1 MTDRDKEDAKMVEVY
16 SPHDASERILAS
28 GRPLAPGE
36 YAEVTAK
43 ELKEPHNKRLLDE
56 GQLLKVPK
64 KEGN

>member
-1 MTDRDKEDAKMVEVY
+1 MTDKKIEVY

-36 YAEVTAK
+36 RAKVTAD

-56 GQLLKVPK
+56 GQLLKVPEH
-64 KEGN
+64 KEGEK